1 MSWSGLERLVNEA
14 ETDAGVRRS
23 IKSCHFLQQLILEEL
38 TLDYRIPHIDL
49 KRAREIQ
56 R

>member
-1 MSWSGLERLVNEA
+1 MSWSGLERLLNEA
-14 ETDAGVRRS
+14 EADAGVLRS

-49 KRAREIQ
+49 ELSREIQ